1 MADLASAATGAAVS
15 GGLGIISSGLNYL
28 FNKKLAEQQNQY
40 NLDMWKM
47 QAEYNSPQAQMQR
60 FSEAGLNPNLIYGQG
75 SNGNMANAPQ
85 KVTPQ
90 VPEFSRAAQKLGEA
104 FNIENLRTLIAKRKE
119 AQANADNAR
128 TNERRNRYQLE
139 AERHFGNEYDF
150 DINTGRFV
158 PVPAEVVQSRNLE
171 DFHYPVYLKN
181 MIANNYY
188 RGTLIPYRAKLLKTQ
203 NAFLAPQVAM
213 QQYEQKY
220 YPVSYW
226 IGQGSR
232 GIKAVSELTGMF
244 NPSRY
249 VLPLRR
255 GGQYMAP
262 DGRIYEY

>member
-28 FNKKLAEQQNQY
+28 FNKKLAAQQNQY

-47 QAEYNSPQAQMQR
+47 QADYNSPQAQMQR

-85 KVTPQ
+85 MVTPQ

-128 TNERRNRYQLE
+128 TNATRNSRELFADEVLGRYYMYDLKSGKFLERPTPPEGQVDVIHPAAYYVNRRLASHYLQPYKGQLL
-139 AERHFGNEYDF
+139 R
-150 DINTGRFV
+150 
-158 PVPAEVVQSRNLE
+158 
-171 DFHYPVYLKN
+171 
-181 MIANNYY
+181 
-188 RGTLIPYRAKLLKTQ
+188 TQ
-203 NAFLAPQVAM
+203 NAYLVPQVSM
-213 QQYEQKY
+213 QQYEQRH
-220 YPVSYW
+220 YPTSYW
-226 IGQGSR
+226 IGQGQR
-232 GIKAVSELTGMF
+232 VIKGISDLTGMF

-262 DGRIYEY
+262 DGRIYDY